1 MAKADHR
8 ELICV
13 SLQITNLAIVNRLCI
28 CFLLL
33 SCVMLKILQSI
44 CILQGNEFFKQKK
57 FKEAIDCY
65 SRSIAFSPTAVA
77 HANRAMAHIKLKRQA
92 YILS

>member
-1 MAKADHR
+1 M
-8 ELICV
+8 LP
-13 SLQITNLAIVNRLCI
+13 
-28 CFLLL
+28 

-77 HANRAMAHIKLKRQA
+77 YANRAMAHIKLRRQDC
-92 YILS
+92 ILS